1 MVGGHFHTILH
12 ATSRSSLLKST
23 TSKPFFNNT
32 IKFFKVKILTWGGIK
47 TLKGMLKVQATQ
59 RGIKNLYQN
68 YGQASNGNRSRLMEE
83 RAPSTAEEFQRV
95 AEEKARET
103 KEGVATQNV
112 DKLFD
117 GAQIG
122 ESKIGSVK
130 N

>member
-1 MVGGHFHTILH
+1 MVGAHFNTILH

-23 TSKPFFNNT
+23 TTNPFFNNT
-32 IKFFKVKILTWGGIK
+32 IK
-47 TLKGMLKVQATQ
+47 
-59 RGIKNLYQN
+59 N
-68 YGQASNGNRSRLMEE
+68 YGQAINGNRSRLMEE

-103 KEGVATQNV
+103 KEGPGTQNV
-112 DKLFD
+112 EKLCD

-122 ESKIGSVK
+122 DSKVGSVK